1 MAQTHRARRQADGT
15 SGKKRRGCSV
25 GHTLQRRQGRVT
37 ILANEL
43 GQPNEDDGHLLTGF
57 EILFPIGGILRLHC
71 ACVGDLS
78 AIHLSGRQSPFPSFL
93 SHRSQSPSKILN
105 PDSRKLKERIVDSVI
120 SSSINNVKE
129 GFSVIPVLLLRGR
142 NHRRRR
148 RRRRSGG
155 ICTSSTPCIDFAP
168 PSLDPRKPV
177 DYNHITE
184 TLNLHRTLKI
194 RKFCVVVRLGWTS
207 LPDIKIW
214 VDFAVARAV
223 RCLRI
228 GLVPFTGSYLELPDS
243 LYTCNTQYIEYMFF
257 SCVDFSP
264 PMSGFMGFASLRT
277 LSLFYSKL
285 TDEVVMEIVSKCSL
299 LEDLTIDKCVGLS
312 TVKIVAPNRR
322 LRRFV
327 FRWSFLGEDGI
338 ELDVDSPESG
348 VAQVLRKFIKD
359 SFEEVALLG

>member
-1 MAQTHRARRQADGT
+1 ML
-15 SGKKRRGCSV
+15 KRGF
-25 GHTLQRRQGRVT
+25 
-37 ILANEL
+37 
-43 GQPNEDDGHLLTGF
+43 LL
-57 EILFPIGGILRLHC
+57 
-71 ACVGDLS
+71 
-78 AIHLSGRQSPFPSFL
+78 
-93 SHRSQSPSKILN
+93 
-105 PDSRKLKERIVDSVI
+105 
-120 SSSINNVKE
+120 
-129 GFSVIPVLLLRGR
+129 
-142 NHRRRR
+142 
-148 RRRRSGG
+148 
-155 ICTSSTPCIDFAP
+155 SSTFRCAEEKTTTTAAAADAAEEYDRISALPDEVLHHILSFMHTDTAVRTSILSNRWRHLYKFNPVIDFAP
-168 PSLDPRKPV
+168 LSFDPRRPV
-177 DYNHITE
+177 DYNYITQ

-285 TDEVVMEIVSKCSL
+285 TDEVVMEIVSKCLL

-312 TVKIVAPNRR
+312 TVKIVAPELR

-327 FRWSFLGEDGI
+327 FRWSFLGEDRI
-338 ELDVDSPESG
+338 ELDVDAPSLVSLKYYG
-348 VAQVLRKFIKD
+348 SLSKIRLRKGPCLVEARIFDRGVDETNIGNARALMREISHVK
-359 SFEEVALLG
+359 LLGVNSWFPQFVAKQYYA